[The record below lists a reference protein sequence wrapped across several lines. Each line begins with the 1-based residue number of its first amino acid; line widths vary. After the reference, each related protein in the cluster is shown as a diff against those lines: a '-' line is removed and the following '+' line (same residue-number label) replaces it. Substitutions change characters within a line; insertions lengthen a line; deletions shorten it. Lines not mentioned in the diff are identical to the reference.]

1 MKIRWVS
8 RAFFVVAISACA
20 VDDTAGPPQLGAPIP
35 GYTAATLEGDSV
47 SLSSLRGEV
56 VLLNLWATWCAPC
69 RKETP
74 FLQEL
79 FEEHQEEGLH
89 LVGVSLDTGAATEQ
103 VERFVEDL
111 NDETVESQT
120 SLTREVS
127 LPVCYEN
134 EFGLDLGDVA
144 EFGRCAKEE
153 VIRLHTTL
161 TYRVYM
167 LGFQPGFAYL
177 GSVNAKIASPR
188 RKTPRIKVPAGSVGI
203 AGRQTGVYPCD
214 SPGGWQIIGRCPTTL
229 VDWSV
234 EKPFLLRAG
243 DSVKFEAVDRLQYDS
258 LLKESK

>member
-1 MKIRWVS
+1 MYPDRGVE
-8 RAFFVVAISACA
+8 F
-20 VDDTAGPPQLGAPIP
+20 D
-35 GYTAATLEGDSV
+35 GDSAV
-47 SLSSLRGEV
+47 IVTLGHRIDPEISHACIRLGNWLRAA
-56 VLLNLWATWCAPC
+56 N
-69 RKETP
+69 
-74 FLQEL
+74 
-79 FEEHQEEGLH
+79 
-89 LVGVSLDTGAATEQ
+89 LVGVRDVVEGYTTVTVHFDLRSGNQEFIQ
-103 VERFVEDL
+103 KEVERFVEDL

-177 GSVNAKIASPR
+177 GSVNARIASPR